1 MSRAARGTRLMPCM
15 NRRPV
20 TAIRHDRPYWPPS
33 ACGLRPVARSWA
45 GVRARDRI
53 GVRGSG
59 PQLSCIVVEPV
70 RDVPC
75 SGVATDGHD
84 AHAPGENSSLFAD
97 NTYTMGNLPSSRWTL
112 HGRWFPAAVVTVA
125 GQGGRL
131 VVPPLGRPPAP
142 PAALPAHAASIEFRV
157 ALEGEVEALQRVLSR
172 NPSSLTGTPPTSSTG
187 LCGTF
192 KSPSRAWN

>member
-1 MSRAARGTRLMPCM
+1 MPCM

-33 ACGLRPVARSWA
+33 ACGVRPVARSWA

-53 GVRGSG
+53 GVRGGSG

-75 SGVATDGHD
+75 SGVAADGHD
-84 AHAPGENSSLFAD
+84 AHTPGENSSLFVD
-97 NTYTMGNLPSSRWTL
+97 NAYTMGNLPSSRWTL
-112 HGRWFPAAVVTVA
+112 HGRRFPAAVITVA
-125 GQGGRL
+125 GQGVHL

-142 PAALPAHAASIEFRV
+142 PQPPYQRMRRASSSAWRSRVSSRPCSGCCRGIHPA
-157 ALEGEVEALQRVLSR
+157 
-172 NPSSLTGTPPTSSTG
+172 
-187 LCGTF
+187 
-192 KSPSRAWN
+192 